1 MNIPDLNRRRF
12 LFGMASA
19 GFLAADYPLR
29 GADAARALYNRNY
42 QTAIG
47 VGDEPLTFVDRFGQL
62 KSDDANVPELA
73 NAARGGGSRNVT
85 AFLYVGNPLQPV
97 SAFKASQRLEDGYL
111 PIVHTSVQTGNGEF
125 QSVAFGSTLGVKADY
140 LGIVPGKNPFRVRL
154 LCPTTTA
161 AKFEDGV
168 VRTPDKI
175 LAVIPP
181 PANVKISNARF
192 NYLTPERNSR
202 IFPSAVAWEGLPH
215 VKPPQHLDAA
225 FSHARTG
232 HPNVDYI
239 FPVTAG
245 NTYHV
250 FLGVG
255 RSEWLVGDPDFFKSL
270 KLSVEDQSETF
281 EFKKVPADQP
291 VFREFVVT
299 PTESAIRVKS
309 EGVDG
314 GPLLSGI
321 WIFEHA
327 ADPKSVS
334 AGKLNKQALFYVA
347 CGRERAE
354 DIVTSI
360 DLDYEASADH
370 LDPTA
375 VFIAAGRPAECDL
388 CFRRRRIVSGEGA
401 LELTGGWWGGVSHR
415 PAAI

>member
-1 MNIPDLNRRRF
+1 
-12 LFGMASA
+12 MAW
-19 GFLAADYPLR
+19 
-29 GADAARALYNRNY
+29 
-42 QTAIG
+42 
-47 VGDEPLTFVDRFGQL
+47 
-62 KSDDANVPELA
+62 
-73 NAARGGGSRNVT
+73 
-85 AFLYVGNPLQPV
+85 
-97 SAFKASQRLEDGYL
+97 
-111 PIVHTSVQTGNGEF
+111 
-125 QSVAFGSTLGVKADY
+125 
-140 LGIVPGKNPFRVRL
+140 
-154 LCPTTTA
+154 C
-161 AKFEDGV
+161 
-168 VRTPDKI
+168 RTPDKI

-245 NTYHV
+245 KTYHV

-321 WIFEHA
+321 WIFEHE

-360 DLDYEASADH
+360 DLDYEALPQGAATTWIQLPYSLRPEDRQSA
-370 LDPTA
+370 TSC
-375 VFIAAGRPAECDL
+375 V
-388 CFRRRRIVSGEGA
+388 RRRRIVSGEGA